1 MDYLILQTISTKKG
15 VWGVSDPH
23 IESQPLK
30 FPLPLSLPKDAIKY
44 LLFGFPR
51 FQALFKE

>member
-44 LLFGFPR
+44 
-51 FQALFKE
+51 